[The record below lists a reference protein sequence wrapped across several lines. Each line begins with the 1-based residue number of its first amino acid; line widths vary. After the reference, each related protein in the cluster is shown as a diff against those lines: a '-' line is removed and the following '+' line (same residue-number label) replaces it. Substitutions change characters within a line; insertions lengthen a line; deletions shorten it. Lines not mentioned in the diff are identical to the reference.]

1 MDGVTKR
8 VREVCWVNDG
18 FILMTL
24 LVFRKY
30 WSKAYM
36 YTLLVVYG
44 AHDHD
49 NRGKAKSFVEW
60 KQLPYTNKT
69 VILVLDKKITLGKY
83 YQTTCLRQAWSYQ
96 HKIQNSLS
104 DVFRMEYLKNQS
116 KVCMDHDEKYV
127 KNENIRINTYLCKY
141 QSNSH

>member
-8 VREVCWVNDG
+8 VPEVCWVNDG

-44 AHDHD
+44 VHDHD

-69 VILVLDKKITLGKY
+69 VILVLDKKNHT
-83 YQTTCLRQAWSYQ
+83 W
-96 HKIQNSLS
+96 KILS
-104 DVFRMEYLKNQS
+104 DNLSETSLKLP
-116 KVCMDHDEKYV
+116 
-127 KNENIRINTYLCKY
+127 T
-141 QSNSH
+141 